1 MERTTISRSPV
12 EWGSSYWSDRREDQL
27 APWRGSTT
35 LRVRFFITTV
45 TRGVKLL
52 AGFWEPESVCL
63 LEIPMLAT
71 RERLRYFRD
80 RNLGGRG
87 FGIMGGAGTV
97 ALRFAHDVIPTV
109 G

>member
-1 MERTTISRSPV
+1 
-12 EWGSSYWSDRREDQL
+12 
-27 APWRGSTT
+27 
-35 LRVRFFITTV
+35 
-45 TRGVKLL
+45 
-52 AGFWEPESVCL
+52 
-63 LEIPMLAT
+63 MLAT